1 MTTKDSMGGPGQF
14 RWNTGGWFGGQLGG
28 TLWILV
34 GAATLVPESPG
45 VAAWWALCFA
55 SANAVGL
62 AMWRRDRL
70 RPFPA
75 IQALQAACG
84 LAGLLAVVALHA
96 FGPDSVKLGLAWR
109 DGRLV
114 REAVP
119 GGSLLSI
126 YVFLLVGI
134 PAMMGWFA
142 VMERAGRRARMD
154 RAEGC
159 ADAPGGFG

>member
-1 MTTKDSMGGPGQF
+1 MSTKDPRPGPGQF
-14 RWNTGGWFGGQLGG
+14 QWNAGGWFGGQLGC

-34 GAATLVPESPG
+34 GAATLVLESPG

-55 SANAVGL
+55 AANAVGL
-62 AMWRRDRL
+62 AMWRRRDRL

-75 IQALQAACG
+75 IQGLIAACG
-84 LAGLLAVVALHA
+84 LAGLLAVAALHA
-96 FGPDSVKLGLAWR
+96 FGPDSAKLGVSWR

-126 YVFLLVGI
+126 YAILLLGV
-134 PAMMGWFA
+134 PAMMAWFA
-142 VMERAGRRARMD
+142 VMERAGRRGRIH
-154 RAEGC
+154 R
-159 ADAPGGFG
+159 ADARGGPG